1 MFEKLKS
8 ALGFPTVDYNELIA
22 NGAVLIDVR
31 TPQEYN
37 SGHSRKS
44 KNIPLNDIQKKAKS
58 LKGKEVIVVC
68 ASGMRSGQAK
78 SILSQEGITVHN
90 GGSWTRFKNL

>member
-1 MFEKLKS
+1 MFQRIKS
-8 ALGFPTVDYNELIA
+8 ALGIPSVDYNELIE

-31 TPQEYN
+31 TPQEFK

-44 KNIPLNDIQKKAKS
+44 KNIPLNDIQKKANS

-78 SILSQEGITVHN
+78 SILSQQGITAHN
-90 GGSWTRFKNL
+90 GGSWTKFRNL